1 MRFCCLTPIRITSI
15 IACVGPH
22 SAAARLPIRSV
33 QAGIISG
40 GIQAV
45 ELELLGVLTAAADR
59 AGCNKS
65 LLVVGPCGA
74 GKTLVRNWRLDC
86 LGVRQLRIYAI
97 MRMDPCQ
104 AATFRTQ
111 RAVVDA
117 GCHAARRCD

>member
-74 GKTLVRNWRLDC
+74 GKPWCATAARL

-117 GCHAARRCD
+117 GCHAARRCN